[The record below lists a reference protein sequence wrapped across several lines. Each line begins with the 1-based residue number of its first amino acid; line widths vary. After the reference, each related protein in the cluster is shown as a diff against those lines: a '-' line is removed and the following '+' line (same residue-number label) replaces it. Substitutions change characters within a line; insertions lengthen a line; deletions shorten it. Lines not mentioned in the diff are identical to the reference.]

1 MASEQVLDWLN
12 YVSKEY
18 ERIATAE
25 LDGLTM
31 GDCVLGDRELKGQ
44 PPTPS
49 KNVMLD
55 LDETLV
61 YQTSHHIPGAKEFV
75 GKICDAGLTVHIV
88 TGRIDSAKRRA
99 ETIADLEGFPRHELH
114 MRPSGEPH
122 ADYKARIKNMLSP
135 VFSVADQEVDR
146 PEYLIKNPF
155 YMITAE
161 GEEIYL

>member
-1 MASEQVLDWLN
+1 MASEQVLDWLK
-12 YVSKEY
+12 YVSREY

-25 LDGLTM
+25 LDGR
-31 GDCVLGDRELKGQ
+31 VLASHELAGLSPNQ
-44 PPTPS
+44 Q

-61 YQTSHHIPGAKEFV
+61 YHTTNHIPGAKEFV
-75 GKICDAGLTVHIV
+75 SRICDAGLSVHIV
-88 TGRIDSAKRRA
+88 TGRIDSAKRRE
-99 ETIADLEGFPRHELH
+99 ETAADLEGFPRHKLH

-122 ADYKARIKNMLSP
+122 ADYKARIKKMLSP
-135 VFSVADQEVDR
+135 VFSVADQEVDC

-155 YMITAE
+155 YVINAE